1 MATVHIP
8 PQMQDLTGGL
18 AEVEAGG
25 GSLRQVVN
33 ALEESHPGICER
45 LIKEDMVAPGLAV
58 SIDNVVTSRGL
69 FAEVGPDSVI
79 HIIPAISGGLL

>member
-8 PQMQDLTGGL
+8 PQMQELTGGL
-18 AEVEAGG
+18 AEVEADGE
-25 GSLRQVVN
+25 SLRQIVN
-33 ALEESHPGICER
+33 HLETNYPGFSER
-45 LIKEDMVAPGLAV
+45 LVREDMVAPGLAV

-69 FAEVGPDSVI
+69 FAEVSPASII